1 MKTGTEALASRL
13 LSAPLPDSLIIPRG
27 DWWPQPRADVVK
39 HPELKLLGTR
49 RGAAIERRI
58 EAIVADARTRDVP
71 NVTIVFIAEVLRAA
85 RYSDYIT
92 KRLADL
98 ADSVDVVF
106 FARHQ
111 TAALPSIVAHRVQS
125 WMSPEHVDLSLDA
138 LVREANRRFHYD
150 VMFEKWSREGH
161 NLVALPYFED
171 DYATDGLMKRFS
183 TRLRIP
189 IPDATTKHKKNAS
202 LGKDQ
207 LRRLAQL
214 KRTMAGMRRIVG
226 VRRLAAMFFYAV
238 RKRIRQESP
247 SSRWTLTSPERRE
260 IVELYRESNA
270 RFKGYLGSAAR
281 QSDWKR
287 WFSELDPPR
296 R

>member
-13 LSAPLPDSLIIPRG
+13 LSAPLPDSLIVPRG
-27 DWWPQPRADVVK
+27 DSWPQPRTDVVK
-39 HPELKLLGTR
+39 HPELKMLGTR

-58 EAIVADARTRDVP
+58 EAIVAEARTRDVP
-71 NVTIVFIAEVLRAA
+71 EVTIVFIAEVLRAA

-92 KRLADL
+92 KRLCDL

-111 TAALPSIVAHRVQS
+111 TFALPSIVAHRVQS
-125 WMSPEHVDLSLDA
+125 WKSPQHLDLTLDA
-138 LVREANRRFHYD
+138 VVREANRRFHYD
-150 VMFEKWSREGH
+150 VMFEKWSGDGH
-161 NLVALPYFED
+161 NLVALPYFEN

-183 TRLRIP
+183 TRFRIP
-189 IPDATTKHKKNAS
+189 IPDATTNHKKNAS

-207 LRRLAQL
+207 LRRLADL
-214 KRTMAGMRRIVG
+214 KRTLAGMGSIPG
-226 VRRLAAMFFYAV
+226 VRRLAAKVFYTA
-238 RKRIRQESP
+238 RKRISQEAQSQ
-247 SSRWTLTSPERRE
+247 RWTLTSPERRE

-270 RFKGYLGSAAR
+270 RFKEYLGSAAR
-281 QSDWKR
+281 QKDWKR

>member
-27 DWWPQPRADVVK
+27 DSWPQPRADVVK
-39 HPELKLLGTR
+39 HPELKMLGTR

-58 EAIVADARTRDVP
+58 EAIVAEARTRDVP
-71 NVTIVFIAEVLRAA
+71 EVTIVFIAEALRAA

-92 KRLADL
+92 KRLCDL

-125 WMSPEHVDLSLDA
+125 WKSPQHLDLTLDA
-138 LVREANRRFHYD
+138 VVREANRRFHYD
-150 VMFEKWSREGH
+150 VMFEKWSRGDH

-171 DYATDGLMKRFS
+171 DHATDGLMKRFS
-183 TRLRIP
+183 ARFRIP
-189 IPDATTKHKKNAS
+189 IPDVTTNHKKNAS

-207 LRRLAQL
+207 LRRLADL
-214 KRTMAGMRRIVG
+214 KRTLAGMRRIVG
-226 VRRLAAMFFYAV
+226 VRRIAAKVFYAA
-238 RKRIRQESP
+238 RKKIRQEAQGP
-247 SSRWTLTSPERRE
+247 RWTLTSPERRE
-260 IVELYRESNA
+260 IVALYHESNA

-281 QSDWKR
+281 QKDWKR